1 MVDPTDLAPADSPVA
16 DRVLVAWGE
25 TCVGLE
31 PLIKK
36 HMRTMSSGQV
46 LEVRADDPTARL
58 GIPAWCRLSGNV
70 LIASIQGR
78 DGRLHFFLRRK

>member
-1 MVDPTDLAPADSPVA
+1 MVDPTNLAPADSPVA
-16 DRVLVAWGE
+16 DRVLVAWAE

-36 HMRTMSSGQV
+36 HIRAMSSGQV

-70 LIASIQGR
+70 LIASFEGH

>member
-1 MVDPTDLAPADSPVA
+1 
-16 DRVLVAWGE
+16 
-25 TCVGLE
+25 
-31 PLIKK
+31 
-36 HMRTMSSGQV
+36 MRTMSSGQV

-70 LIASIQGR
+70 LIASFQGR